1 MCSLLLACAGN
12 DRSSYITSF
21 TCLLPLRDSNRLER
35 AVRCGDLGAKPPP
48 RSANPRDEG
57 GEPARQGGKIGEA
70 TLTGDFGCVS
80 VGTASW
86 LSACYRWP
94 VAARR
99 VCGPCGFRFTASR
112 EGFLGRS

>member
-1 MCSLLLACAGN
+1 MC
-12 DRSSYITSF
+12 
-21 TCLLPLRDSNRLER
+21 LER
-35 AVRCGDLGAKPPP
+35 PVIIYHILHVFACPSALRTAVRCGDLGAKPPP

-57 GEPARQGGKIGEA
+57 GEPARQDGGKIDEA

-112 EGFLGRS
+112 EGFLGPVLTN